1 MPIYPEPKPATT
13 NGTPFRDSFSDAV
26 INTSLWTSTV
36 GAGTI
41 SESAGT
47 LTLGSGTTANNT
59 TSLLSNQTFLLPIK
73 VAIGLSLSQ
82 RIANQTFFVELVS
95 VDPETGVP
103 DGLETAGLVFDGTTV
118 TQAKH
123 QVRTGGLAVN
133 QSAAQTYPTTASPAK
148 LFEIEASYD
157 ETWFHGSAALDS
169 TAGRVNSY
177 RQQLRGPS
185 PHALYKLQ
193 LRWLNGATAPA
204 SNTNALVTFL
214 SAIEYEELSTEIVN
228 GRGTNVAGA
237 APAVVVAGGSVAV
250 TGSVTTSG
258 TVTNTQTFPAT
269 GGPALFTNNTGA
281 ATVVKATAG
290 TIYALTANN
299 TTAAA
304 RYVRL
309 FQKATAPT
317 LGTDVP
323 SVVVTLP
330 AGSSKEISLAPGG
343 LTFSSGIGVAVTT
356 DAAQLGST
364 VATAGDV
371 QLAIAYV

>member
-1 MPIYPEPKPATT
+1 M
-13 NGTPFRDSFSDAV
+13 
-26 INTSLWTSTV
+26 
-36 GAGTI
+36 
-41 SESAGT
+41 
-47 LTLGSGTTANNT
+47 GSGTTANNV
-59 TSLLSNQTFLLPIK
+59 TSLLSTQVFHLPAK
-73 VAIGLSLSQ
+73 VAVGLSLSQ
-82 RIANQTFFVELVS
+82 RIANQTFFIELVS
-95 VDPETGVP
+95 VDDSGVP

-123 QVRTGGLAVN
+123 QVRSGGLTVN
-133 QSAAQTYPTTASPAK
+133 QSAASTYPTTATPAK

-157 ETWFHGSAALDS
+157 EAWFHGSAALDS
-169 TAGRVNSY
+169 AVGRANSY
-177 RQQLRGPS
+177 RLQLKS
-185 PHALYKLQ
+185 PNPTATYKLQ
-193 LRWLNGATAPA
+193 LRWLNGTTAPA

-214 SAIEYEELSTEIVN
+214 SVIEYEELTTEVLG
-228 GRGTNVAGA
+228 GRGTNAAGS
-237 APAVVVAGGSVAV
+237 APSVLVAGGSVAV

-290 TIYALTANN
+290 TIYTLNANN

-323 SVVVTLP
+323 SVVVTVP
-330 AGSSKEISLAPGG
+330 AGSSKEISFAPGG
-343 LTFSSGIGVAVTT
+343 LTFGSGIGVAVTT

-371 QLAIAYV
+371 QLTISYV